1 MVQNLYSLA
10 TARFPRE
17 TVSVALER
25 QCLIN
30 ARLVKRRPLTGAG
43 FEVAR
48 RPRERRFPVHVTAP
62 RRDWP

>member
-1 MVQNLYSLA
+1 MVQNLYALA
-10 TARFPRE
+10 SARFLHE

-25 QCLIN
+25 QCRIN
-30 ARLVKRRPLTGAG
+30 ARPEWRQPPTGAG

-48 RPRERRFPVHVTAP
+48 RPRERRFPVHATAP

>member
-10 TARFPRE
+10 SARFPRE

-25 QCLIN
+25 QGRIN
-30 ARLVKRRPLTGAG
+30 ARPERRRPLTGAD

-48 RPRERRFPVHVTAP
+48 RPREPRFPVHATAP